1 MAAMRWGDRR
11 IRRQMQRLWRTPK
24 AHETIPPAV
33 YQEVIEAATAASAK
47 VQVLRR
53 RPAGSDA
60 ELEALSD
67 DIDTLIRII
76 KRHRPT
82 H

>member
-1 MAAMRWGDRR
+1 MRLGNRR
-11 IRRQMQRLWRTPK
+11 IRRQMLRLWKTPK

-33 YQEVIEAATAASAK
+33 YRELIEAATATSAQL
-47 VQVLRR
+47 QVFRR
-53 RPAGSDA
+53 RPTASAA
-60 ELEALSD
+60 ELEGLSD

>member
-1 MAAMRWGDRR
+1 MMLGDRR
-11 IRRQMQRLWRTPK
+11 IRRQMQRLWRTPE
-24 AHETIPPAV
+24 AHETIPAAV
-33 YQEVIEAATAASAK
+33 YRELIEAATAAS
-47 VQVLRR
+47 VQLQVLLRR
-53 RPAGSDA
+53 RPADSDA

-82 H
+82 R